1 MNGADA
7 LPTVETLVRELGL
20 RPHPEG
26 GYYRETHRS
35 AQVDASG
42 RAASTLIYFLLP
54 QGHVSRLHRIDADEG
69 WHLYLGGPLEI
80 YELDERE
87 PLAPPRITTLGTRLV
102 RGERPQHVV
111 PAGRWFGAE
120 PAPGAAYALVGCTVA
135 PAFEFTRF
143 ELADRTRLSALFPD
157 ARALIKRL
165 T

>member
-1 MNGADA
+1 MSGSST

-20 RPHPEG
+20 QPHPEG
-26 GYYRETHRS
+26 GYYRETYRA
-35 AQVDASG
+35 AQAGADG
-42 RAASTLIYFLLP
+42 RAASTAIYFLLP
-54 QGHVSRLHRIDADEG
+54 KGQVSRLHRIDADEG

-87 PLAPPRITTLGTRLV
+87 PHAPPLITMLGTDLD

-111 PAGRWFGAE
+111 PAGHWFGAA

-135 PAFEFTRF
+135 PGFEFARF
-143 ELADRTRLSALFPD
+143 ELGDRARLSALFPG